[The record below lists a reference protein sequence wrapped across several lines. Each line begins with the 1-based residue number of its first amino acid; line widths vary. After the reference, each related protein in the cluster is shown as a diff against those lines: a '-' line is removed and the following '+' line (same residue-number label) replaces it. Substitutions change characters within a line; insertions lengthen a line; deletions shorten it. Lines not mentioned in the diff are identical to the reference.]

1 MANKAL
7 KFRIDP
13 NKEQAVLMEKTFGC
27 CRFVYNHILADKK
40 EAYEKEGKNLRITPA
55 SYKKEYP
62 WLKEVDSL
70 ALVNAQLHLEQAY
83 QRFFADPKKH
93 GFPRFKAKHH
103 SRRSYTTNVVN
114 GNIRIEDKKLR
125 LPKLGLV
132 RMRQHRPI
140 PEGWKLK
147 SVTVSRE
154 SNGKYFAS
162 LLYEYPDCE
171 NQAVQKPAEEWKI
184 LGIDFAMQGMAVLSD
199 GSHVEY
205 PMYYRKAEER
215 LAREQRKLSH
225 CQKGGKNYAKQRQR
239 VARCHERIRNQ
250 RKDFQHKLSL
260 QIAQAYD
267 AVAVED
273 LDMQAMSRSLH
284 FGKSVM
290 DNGFGTFRT
299 MLAYK
304 LEDRGKKLIVVDR
317 FYPSSKRCSVCGNV
331 KKELRLDERIYRCSC
346 GNCMDRDVNAA
357 VNLREEGRRLLSLP
371 GPERLCA

>member
-171 NQAVQKPAEEWKI
+171 NQAVQKPAEE
-184 LGIDFAMQGMAVLSD
+184 
-199 GSHVEY
+199 
-205 PMYYRKAEER
+205 R

-371 GPERLCA
+371 EPERLCA